1 MGAKLV
7 KYSTDIRH
15 SRPFTHAC
23 MSPEAMEQMSRVVME
38 FQKNIPTIEKYGLK
52 IAIENHC
59 DLFADEV
66 VWMVK
71 KTQPSPDRSLL
82 RHDQLSHPRR
92 RHC

>member
-52 IAIENHC
+52 IAIETT
-59 DLFADEV
+59 V
-66 VWMVK
+66 
-71 KTQPSPDRSLL
+71 TSLL
-82 RHDQLSHPRR
+82 MK
-92 RHC
+92 

>member
-1 MGAKLV
+1 
-7 KYSTDIRH
+7 
-15 SRPFTHAC
+15 

-71 KTQPSPDRSLL
+71 NSTIPRSEPAATRSTLSSSAKALL
-82 RHDQLSHPRR
+82 NA
-92 RHC
+92 